1 MAVFPLS
8 KAPFSKAPPGGRV
21 SGSRPAVRP
30 SAAPGQSGAPSAEYT
45 RVEIELDMDTGQP
58 NARWLL
64 GRTKGDALLCM
75 LPSEPAL
82 QYTGPGYRGFI
93 VHIDSNGS
101 KRHVRVFHDSSLER
115 WLLQTG
121 KFCLV
126 DSLVKH
132 VEQQL
137 G

>member
-1 MAVFPLS
+1 MAVFPLN
-8 KAPFSKAPPGGRV
+8 KAPLPGNI

-30 SAAPGQSGAPSAEYT
+30 SAVPGRSGAPSAEHT
-45 RVEIELDMDTGQP
+45 RVQIELDIDTGQP

-64 GRTKGDALLCM
+64 GRTKGDALLSM
-75 LPSEPAL
+75 LPSESSL

-93 VHIDSNGS
+93 VHIEANGI
-101 KRHVRVFHDSSLER
+101 KRQVRVFHDSTLER

-126 DSLVKH
+126 DSLVQH